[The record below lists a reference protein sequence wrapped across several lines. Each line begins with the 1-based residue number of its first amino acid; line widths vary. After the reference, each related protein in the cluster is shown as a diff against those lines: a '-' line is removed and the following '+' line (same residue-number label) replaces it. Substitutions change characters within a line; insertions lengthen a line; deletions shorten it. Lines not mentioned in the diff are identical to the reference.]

1 MADDFTTYCLG
12 VGCMTKCET
21 CQHEKN
27 WQMLNQ
33 MDNALRLPMQARMK
47 SMNTT
52 MCQITSGRFYLSTA
66 ETKEGGGD
74 V

>member
-33 MDNALRLPMQARMK
+33 MDDALRLPMQARMK
-47 SMNTT
+47 SINTT
-52 MCQITSGRFYLSTA
+52 NCQITSGRFYKPA
-66 ETKEGGGD
+66 DHEPTKD
-74 V
+74 LK